1 MIKKKYKIPVSSLII
16 VHTKDLEILLLH
28 RLDKDGYWQSVT
40 GSLEEN
46 ESPIEAAKRELYEE
60 TGIKDQEFPIH
71 NWEFSQE
78 YEIYE
83 HWRYRY
89 PPSVSSNTEH
99 VFSVELPKKIMIKIA
114 PKEHKDFKWV
124 PINDAIEM
132 VFSNTNADAL
142 RKLNAKK
149 RAKG

>member
-1 MIKKKYKIPVSSLII
+1 MILEPEYRLNVGLII
-16 VHTKDLEILLLH
+16 INDKGKLLLCK
-28 RLDKDGYWQSVT
+28 RKGTNNWQFPQGGIDEGET
-40 GSLEEN
+40 PL
-46 ESPIEAAKRELYEE
+46 EAAKRELYEE

-78 YEIYE
+78 YEIFE

-99 VFSVELPKKIMIKIA
+99 VFSVELPKKIAIKIA

-132 VFSNTNADAL
+132 VFSDTNADAL